1 MKKIV
6 ADLRKGTELVP
17 TDPSKTMFYFSKE
30 RMELMK
36 KYQDN
41 QNKS

>member
-6 ADLRKGTELVP
+6 ADLKRKGTELVP

-36 KYQDN
+36 KYQEK
-41 QNKS
+41 NK